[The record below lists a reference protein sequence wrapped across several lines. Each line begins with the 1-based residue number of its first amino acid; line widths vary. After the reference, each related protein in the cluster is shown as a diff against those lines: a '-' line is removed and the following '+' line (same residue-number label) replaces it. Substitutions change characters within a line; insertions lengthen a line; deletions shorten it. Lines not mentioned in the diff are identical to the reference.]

1 MRPHYLNSLFKP
13 KTIAMFGASDRA
25 DSIGQ
30 VVFKNLLAG
39 GFKGNIYAIN
49 TGRRT
54 VQKQKAY
61 NDLSKINAQI
71 ELAIIATPA
80 KTIPKIIESCG
91 EHGVKSAIILSAGFR
106 DSGASGERLETKV
119 FEIAKNYN
127 IHVLGPNCLG
137 LIRPDH
143 GLNATFANGTIKA
156 GDLALVSQSGAICTS
171 VMDWANQNEIGF
183 STVVS
188 TGISTDLDFGN
199 ILDYLVNDPRT
210 KSILLYIEGLHN
222 SRHFMSGLRA
232 AARIKPIIAIKVGR
246 HQQSALASR
255 SHTGTLVGN
264 DDVFSAALARSGV
277 VRIKYLSQLCAAA
290 RVLSSR
296 YKASGENIVIVT
308 NGNGPGVLAADRAA
322 DINLKLANLAP
333 ETLKQLNKQLPSTWS
348 RSNPVDIL
356 GDASPQRYQD
366 TIDTCLKAEEVD
378 GAVVILT
385 PQAMTQPEEVA
396 KGLIALAKQ
405 HKKPILTAWMGGT
418 QVESARLLFTEAG
431 IPSYQTPEV
440 TIDAYSFLSAYQE
453 NQRLLLQTP
462 AQSSRS
468 LTGEVNVDAARL
480 IIESSLSRKQKT
492 LSEPES
498 IAVLEAFCI
507 PTVRNGIA
515 HTPDE
520 ALILAT
526 SMGFPVAMKI
536 YSPEISHKTDVDG
549 VRLNITS
556 AHEIRHVFRELT
568 ETVQKALPAVKIEG
582 VIVEQM
588 HSTPNARELMVG
600 IVKDEVFG
608 PVISFGFGGTSVEIV
623 DDNAVSLSPLN
634 RTLAQDL
641 INRTKAKRMLGQFR
655 NLPPVNMDALIDVLL
670 RVSTMACELPTLQT
684 LDINPLIVDE
694 NGAIAV
700 DAMIEVDFARVSNDR
715 YRHMAIHPYPFHLVT
730 QAQLPDG
737 SNITIRPIRPEDAEL
752 ETKFIDELSDEAR
765 YFRFMHSLHH
775 LTQPMLVRFTQ
786 IDYYQEMA
794 LIAVMEEDNVEVEL
808 GVARYIIN
816 PDKTSCEFA
825 LVVSDKRQNQGL
837 GHRLMQQ
844 LMEVARRRGLQ
855 VMEGEVLSNNSK
867 MLGLMKSLDFS
878 ITPDPEDINI
888 RKVINHLDT

>member
-13 KTIAMFGASDRA
+13 KAIAMFGASDRA
-25 DSIGQ
+25 GSVGN
-30 VVFKNLLAG
+30 VVFSNLLAG
-39 GFKGNIYAIN
+39 GFKGNIYAVN

-61 NDLSKINAQI
+61 NDLSKINDQI

-91 EHGVKSAIILSAGFR
+91 EHGVKSVVILSAGFR
-106 DSGASGERLETKV
+106 ESGAAGERLENKV
-119 FEIAKNYN
+119 FDIAKNYN
-127 IHVLGPNCLG
+127 IHILGPNCLG
-137 LIRPDH
+137 LVRPDH
-143 GLNATFANGTIKA
+143 GLNAAFANGTTKS
-156 GDLALVSQSGAICTS
+156 GDLALVSQSGAICTA

-183 STVVS
+183 STVIS

-199 ILDYLVNDPRT
+199 ILDYLVNDPHT

-246 HQQSALASR
+246 HHKGCLTSM
-255 SHTGTLVGN
+255 SHTGALVGN

-277 VRIKYLSQLCAAA
+277 VRIKHISQLCAAA

-296 YKASGENIVIVT
+296 YKSSGENIAIVT
-308 NGNGPGVLAADRAA
+308 NGGGPGVLAADRAA
-322 DINLKLANLAP
+322 DIGLKLAELSP
-333 ETLKQLNKQLPSTWS
+333 ETLKLLDKQLPSTWS
-348 RSNPVDIL
+348 QNNPIDIL
-356 GDASPQRYQD
+356 GNACPERYKE
-366 TIDTCLKAEEVD
+366 TINICLSAEEVD
-378 GAVVILT
+378 GVVVILT
-385 PQAMTQPEEVA
+385 PQALTQPEAVA
-396 KGLIALAKQ
+396 KELIDLSKK
-405 HKKPILTAWMGGT
+405 HRKPILTAWMGGT
-418 QVESARLLFTEAG
+418 QVEAARLLFTEAG

-440 TIDAYSFLSAYQE
+440 TIDAYNFLAAYQE

-462 AQSSRS
+462 TQSSRS
-468 LTGEVNVDAARL
+468 LTGEANVEAARL

-498 IAVLEAFCI
+498 IAVLEAFHI

-515 HTPDE
+515 HTADE

-536 YSPEISHKTDVDG
+536 YSHEISHKTDVDG
-549 VRLNITS
+549 VRLNIS
-556 AHEIRHVFRELT
+556 NAKDIRHVFRELI
-568 ETVQKALPAVKIEG
+568 EDVQKSLPDIKIEG

-600 IVKDEVFG
+600 IVKDEMFG
-608 PVISFGFGGTSVEIV
+608 PVISFGFGGTSVEVI
-623 DDNAVSLSPLN
+623 DDNAVSLPPLN
-634 RTLAQDL
+634 RTLAEDL
-641 INRTKAKRMLGQFR
+641 INRTKAKKMLGQFR

-670 RVSTMACELPTLQT
+670 RVSTMACELPSIQS
-684 LDINPLIVDE
+684 LDINPLIIDE

-700 DAMIEVDFARVSNDR
+700 DANIEVDYARVSNDR
-715 YRHMAIHPYPFHLVT
+715 YRHMAIHPYPYHLVT
-730 QAQLPDG
+730 RTQLPDG

-752 ETKFIDELSDEAR
+752 ETKFVDGLSDEAR
-765 YFRFMHSLHH
+765 FFRFMHSLHH

-794 LIAVMEEDNVEVEL
+794 LIAVTEEDGVETEL
-808 GVARYIIN
+808 GVARYVIN
-816 PDKTSCEFA
+816 PDKETCEFA
-825 LVVSDKRQNQGL
+825 LVVSDQRQNQGL

-855 VMEGEVLSNNSK
+855 VMEGEVLSTNSK

-878 ITPDPEDINI
+878 VAPDPEDINI
-888 RKVINHLDT
+888 KKVVKHLDS